1 MDGNSSDLEQ
11 LEEEEEKEE
20 ENDEEW
26 IPQAM
31 HDDGSSDS
39 SDEEDYQFESVVQ
52 SSIEV
57 EIPTTVKKQSVK
69 DNAKNKE
76 YNGDKNNFNLHL
88 SISLHLMR
96 KGQKTGVTGLHTC
109 ISNSLSLMKCYR
121 KRQNKQIC
129 TAYKKRASQ

>member
-57 EIPTTVKKQSVK
+57 EVPTTQDRFKWQSVK
-69 DNAKNKE
+69 DNAKKKE
-76 YNGDKNNFNLHL
+76 Y
-88 SISLHLMR
+88 R
-96 KGQKTGVTGLHTC
+96 W
-109 ISNSLSLMKCYR
+109 R
-121 KRQNKQIC
+121 
-129 TAYKKRASQ
+129 